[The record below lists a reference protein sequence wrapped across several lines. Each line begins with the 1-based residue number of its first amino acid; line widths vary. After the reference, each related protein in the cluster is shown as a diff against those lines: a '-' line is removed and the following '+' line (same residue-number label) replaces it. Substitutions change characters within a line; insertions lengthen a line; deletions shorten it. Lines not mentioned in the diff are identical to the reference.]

1 MTTLQ
6 VLCRYG
12 DDPSVGNFWVTMEE
26 LADALSAAPVN
37 LPDVPD
43 AVPPLYQTYK
53 WRVDAIGGHHDN
65 YVHGALH
72 TSAAIPVSGDTHKQ
86 VLDALAAMTQRAEQA
101 EREANSWIQAADDER
116 TKLRHALA
124 IARGRAEAAEAAAR
138 AKGDEWAQS
147 IQHATV
153 FRERWEAAE
162 AKLAAIPLDALLYCF
177 RTEIEERE
185 FEDWEQYSSA
195 IQIWIDTIVADR
207 LAQLRPSKE
216 AQP

>member
-1 MTTLQ
+1 VDWAGTVISVISAGGIVTTKQ
-6 VLCRYG
+6 
-12 DDPSVGNFWVTMEE
+12 E
-26 LADALSAAPVN
+26 LGETRTQRLERFALRGAAVERQ
-37 LPDVPD
+37 LHETK
-43 AVPPLYQTYK
+43 Q
-53 WRVDAIGGHHDN
+53 AI
-65 YVHGALH
+65 
-72 TSAAIPVSGDTHKQ
+72 
-86 VLDALAAMTQRAEQA
+86 AAMTQRAEQA

-124 IARGRAEAAEAAAR
+124 IARGRAEAAEAAAL
-138 AKGDEWAQS
+138 AKGNEWAQS
-147 IQHATV
+147 IHHATV

-185 FEDWEQYSSA
+185 FEDWELYSDA
-195 IQIWIDTIVADR
+195 IDIWIDTIVADR